1 MRTGDHFQF
10 SALEVSPDDGPDEGC
25 VAHVAANQSH
35 RRHIGIHAN
44 DFGLD
49 TLLFEEISCLSNTD
63 GEIREIIVGHPDSH
77 AVDTAG
83 LTGNCTGCQHG
94 GKQP

>member
-35 RRHIGIHAN
+35 RRYIGIHAN
-44 DFGLD
+44 DLD
-49 TLLFEEISCLSNTD
+49 VNAFLFEEISCLSNTD
-63 GEIREIIVGHPDSH
+63 GEVREIIVGHPDSH
-77 AVDTAG
+77 AVDTVSIAR
-83 LTGNCTGCQHG
+83 NCSDY
-94 GKQP
+94 